1 MSQLPGEDDE
11 DVYKS
16 SERWWSSFPRCQ
28 CELAAAAELKISG
41 APAVAIPAIAPN
53 KAAIEKETGLTLN
66 MTPNNEVNGLNDL
79 NAGKVDVAMLASPIK
94 LTVANM
100 NKANPGAISEGSF
113 EVAPIGTLA
122 IKFIVNPANP
132 VKSLTDSQLKDIFTG
147 KITSWKDVGGPDQP
161 ILLVA
166 EVSGFPARA
175 DVEAFFL
182 GTEVN
187 SKARLVQSVVQ
198 VAQVVAQAPNA
209 IGYGNA
215 ASITSAVAVI
225 PGTAEIKMP
234 LALAT
239 KGAPSA
245 EVKKFIEVVAKFGA
259 AVK

>member
-1 MSQLPGEDDE
+1 MKMFTKALSVRSVGGAL
-11 DVYKS
+11 
-16 SERWWSSFPRCQ
+16 F
-28 CELAAAAELKISG
+28 LAANVNSLAAAELKISG
-41 APAVAIPAIAPN
+41 APAVAIPVIAPN

-94 LTVANM
+94 LTVANI
-100 NKANPGAISEGSF
+100 NKANPGAISEASF

-166 EVSGFPARA
+166 EVSVFAARA

-182 GTEVN
+182 STEVN
-187 SKARLVQSVVQ
+187 SRARLVQSVVQ

-215 ASITSAVAVI
+215 ASI
-225 PGTAEIKMP
+225 
-234 LALAT
+234 
-239 KGAPSA
+239 
-245 EVKKFIEVVAKFGA
+245 
-259 AVK
+259 

>member
-1 MSQLPGEDDE
+1 MSMRALG
-11 DVYKS
+11 VLS
-16 SERWWSSFPRCQ
+16 VGATFF
-28 CELAAAAELKISG
+28 LAANMNSLAAAELKISG
-41 APAVAIPAIAPN
+41 APAVAIPVIAPN

-66 MTPNNEVNGLNDL
+66 MTPNNEVNGLTDL
-79 NAGKVDVAMLASPIK
+79 NAGKVDIAMLAAPIK
-94 LTVANM
+94 LTVAAM
-100 NKANPGAISEGSF
+100 NKASPGAISEASF

-122 IKFIVNPANP
+122 IKFIVHPANP
-132 VKSLTDSQLKDIFTG
+132 VKSLTDSQVKDIFTG
-147 KITSWKDVGGPDQP
+147 KITSWKDVGGADQP

-166 EVSGFPARA
+166 EVPGFPARA
-175 DVEAFFL
+175 NVEAFYL
-182 GTEVN
+182 GTEVS

-198 VAQVVAQAPNA
+198 VAQIVAQAPNA

-245 EVKKFIEVVAKFGA
+245 DAKKLIEAVARFGA